1 MSQPQ
6 ETLPRDFYLSDTRVV
21 AQKLLGQIVQRRLPS
36 GEMLSGIIVETEA
49 YMTDDPACH
58 AYRGQTPRNSAM
70 FGPPGHAY
78 VYFTYG
84 LHMMLNLVCAPKGT
98 AEGVLIRALEP
109 VEGVDTMRENR
120 GGISETRQLTNG
132 PGKLTQALA
141 LTRLS
146 HNGLDVTGSESEI
159 QILAHTYLPLE
170 MVTTTRIGIT
180 QGVDLPWRYYIQ
192 GNRYVSRR

>member
-1 MSQPQ
+1 MSQIQ
-6 ETLPRDFYLSDTRVV
+6 ATLPRDFYLQDTRVA
-21 AQKLLGQIVQRRLPS
+21 AQKLLGQVVLRRLPS
-36 GEMLSGIIVETEA
+36 GETLSGIIVETEA
-49 YMTDDPACH
+49 YLTDDPACH

-70 FGPPGHAY
+70 FGSPGHAY

-84 LHMMLNLVCAPKGT
+84 LHMMLNLVCAPEGI
-98 AEGVLIRALEP
+98 AEAVLIRAIEP
-109 VEGVDTMRENR
+109 VAGEDTMRENR

-132 PGKLTQALA
+132 PGKLAQALA
-141 LTRLS
+141 LTQLS
-146 HNGLDVTGSESEI
+146 HNGLDLTDPQSEL
-159 QILAHTYLPLE
+159 QILANTHPAFE